1 MRLSFA
7 ISMSSTGAVSGR
19 VLSRP
24 TAQPGKP
31 PFGIRVEA
39 HDNDS
44 DVVRASALVR
54 QSDEFFRRP
63 RGIGLR
69 LESPGDFRLG
79 DEGVIPRQL
88 QQGAAAEQ
96 IGAAIADVNN
106 AEPRIIDP
114 GSRQSGAHAALLGM
128 FLGRLE
134 DVFVGQMKSTR
145 EALRSGGP
153 TRLRLT

>member
-7 ISMSSTGAVSGR
+7 ISMSSTRAVSGR

-31 PFGIRVEA
+31 AFGIRVEA

-44 DVVRASALVR
+44 DVVRASALIR
-54 QSDEFFRRP
+54 KSDEFFRRP

-79 DEGVIPRQL
+79 DHARQAIRTEKQDIPRKQR
-88 QQGAAAEQ
+88 
-96 IGAAIADVNN
+96 V
-106 AEPRIIDP
+106 
-114 GSRQSGAHAALLGM
+114 LLGVH
-128 FLGRLE
+128 FNL
-134 DVFVGQMKSTR
+134 
-145 EALRSGGP
+145 
-153 TRLRLT
+153 